1 MATAGDNV
9 RLSRRAGIVV
19 RYLNMDAIQKFT
31 QAVRE
36 SASINQVR
44 QPYRRWLE
52 DVRLIPIEARKTR
65 FNPNTGER
73 KPIQIRSNPS
83 E

>member
-1 MATAGDNV
+1 VATPGDTV

-19 RYLNMDAIQKFT
+19 RYLNMDAIERFT

-73 KPIQIRSNPS
+73 KPIQIRSNPD

>member
-1 MATAGDNV
+1 MATASDSV
-9 RLSRRAGIVV
+9 QLSGRAGIVV
-19 RYLNMDAIQKFT
+19 RYLNTEALQEFT
-31 QAVRE
+31 TAVRE

-52 DVRLIPIEARKTR
+52 DVRNIPVQSRKTR
-65 FNPNTGER
+65 FDPKTGNHN
-73 KPIQIRSNPS
+73 PIQIRSNPS

>member
-1 MATAGDNV
+1 MATAGDSV
-9 RLSRRAGIVV
+9 QLSGRAGIVV
-19 RYLNMDAIQKFT
+19 RYLNIEALQEFT
-31 QAVRE
+31 TAVRE

-52 DVRLIPIEARKTR
+52 DVRTIPVQSRKTR
-65 FNPNTGER
+65 FDPKTGNHT
-73 KPIQIRSNPS
+73 PIQIRSNPS

>member
-1 MATAGDNV
+1 VATAGDNV

-19 RYLNMDAIQKFT
+19 RYLNMDAIERFT

>member
-1 MATAGDNV
+1 MATASDSV
-9 RLSRRAGIVV
+9 RLSRRAGTVV
-19 RYLNMDAIQKFT
+19 RYLNTDARLEFIT
-31 QAVRE
+31 AVSQ

-52 DVRLIPIEARKTR
+52 DVRNIPVQSRKTR
-65 FNPNTGER
+65 FDPKTGNHN
-73 KPIQIRSNPS
+73 PIQIRSNPS

>member
-1 MATAGDNV
+1 MATASDSV

-19 RYLNMDAIQKFT
+19 RYLNTDARLAFT
-31 QAVRE
+31 TAVRQ

-52 DVRLIPIEARKTR
+52 DVRAVPVASRKTK
-65 FNPNTGER
+65 FDPKTGNH